1 MLFKRTNIE
10 EKLVHLNNDEKVSQ
24 EILRE
29 VEKILNADSD
39 SRKRIEKNISDSD
52 DAVINDFDFD
62 FLNTDNIYHL
72 SHIKKVCIDYRL
84 RFLDSKYFKGEIP
97 PEAISKIKRLEQEHN
112 IEVKGFKIMA
122 PSKLFRL
129 EDKDDP
135 ILFTPIGNNYY
146 YLIHKWGNDLH
157 PLRKLMMW
165 PFKNI
170 VNLTLLTIV
179 ISYFIALLTP
189 VGLFSKS
196 SSNAEFWLLF
206 FFMFKCIAAMV
217 IYYGFAMGKNF
228 NPAIW
233 NSKYYN

>member
-62 FLNTDNIYHL
+62 FLNTNNIYHL
-72 SHIKKVCIDYRL
+72 SQIKKVCIDYRL
-84 RFLDSKYFKGEIP
+84 RFLDSKYFKGDIP

-157 PLRKLMMW
+157 PLRKMMMW

-179 ISYFIALLTP
+179 ISYFVALLTP
-189 VGLFSKS
+189 VGLFSKG